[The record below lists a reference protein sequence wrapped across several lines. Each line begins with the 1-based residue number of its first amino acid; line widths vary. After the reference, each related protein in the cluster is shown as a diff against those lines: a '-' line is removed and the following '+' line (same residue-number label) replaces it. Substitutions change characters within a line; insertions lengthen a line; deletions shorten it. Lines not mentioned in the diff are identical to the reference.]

1 MAVFGP
7 FTTMTDSIRNC
18 DIRSDRLGGLV
29 EQHNHTCK
37 ALVRSN
43 VRAVAMGTRRAAA
56 SWALVTVEKKAQDVN
71 SARVSAASGGVGEQ
85 HDFIANP
92 HA

>member
-1 MAVFGP
+1 MIE
-7 FTTMTDSIRNC
+7 SILNC

-56 SWALVTVEKKAQDVN
+56 SWALVTVEKKAQHVN
-71 SARVSAASGGVGEQ
+71 SDRVSASIGVLGEQ